1 MTNLLGSIDINFI
14 GSIIIKLVTILILAS
29 IIGLERESNNK
40 PAGFRTHILVGM
52 SAVLVVICGSYLH
65 DNTGADASRIP
76 AQLLS
81 GIGFLG
87 AGTILRNGYSVKGL
101 TTAASLLATTCIGMA
116 IGAGL
121 YTVGIVSTIL
131 VFIVLE
137 CTSSIGDRFEHRSLV
152 KIKIN
157 LNNPKKN
164 LKDIKDILENYAF
177 ETNEIKI
184 ETENSVLI
192 TGTLRDDFNKNK
204 IFYKIMEIEDVNDVE
219 ESDET
224 VINSN

>member
-1 MTNLLGSIDINFI
+1 MSDLLGSIDIHFI
-14 GSIIIKLVTILILAS
+14 GEIVLKLVTILILSS

-65 DNTGADASRIP
+65 DNTGSDASRIP

-87 AGTILRNGYSVKGL
+87 AGTILRNGYSVRGL

-121 YTVGIVSTIL
+121 YVVGIVATII
-131 VFIVLE
+131 VFVVLD
-137 CTSSIGDRFEHRSLV
+137 CTTSIADKFEHRSLLN
-152 KIKIN
+152 IKID
-157 LNNPKKN
+157 LSNPKKN
-164 LKDIKDILENYAF
+164 LKDIKEILENYVF
-177 ETNEIKI
+177 ETKEIKI
-184 ETENSVLI
+184 PTENTMIIS
-192 TGTLRDDFNKNK
+192 GFLRDDFNRNK
-204 IFYKIMEIEDVNDVE
+204 IFYKIMEIDDVNDVVEDE
-219 ESDET
+219 EEIKSK
-224 VINSN
+224 

>member
-1 MTNLLGSIDINFI
+1 MSELLGSIDIHFI
-14 GSIIIKLVTILILAS
+14 GEIVLKLVTILILSS

-65 DNTGADASRIP
+65 DNTGSDASRIT

-121 YTVGIVSTIL
+121 YVVGIVATVI
-131 VFIVLE
+131 VFVVLD
-137 CTSSIGDRFEHRSLV
+137 CTTSIADKFEHRSLIN
-152 KIKIN
+152 IKIN

-164 LKDIKDILENYAF
+164 LKDIKEILENYVF
-177 ETNEIKI
+177 ETKEIKI
-184 ETENSVLI
+184 PTENTMIIS
-192 TGTLRDDFNKNK
+192 GFLRDDFNRNK
-204 IFYKIMEIEDVNDVE
+204 IFYKIMEIDDVNDVVEDE
-219 ESDET
+219 EEIKSK
-224 VINSN
+224 